1 MRGYGPRSSATV
13 FLLDTS
19 RSMFLNGLAP
29 YAQNAALALGELIRT
44 QYPDDIVLFVRFD
57 YLARLIPFSDL
68 STLEWDDTYATYGTN
83 VHHAIFLTR
92 ALMNQYPVQD
102 KRIVIVTDGEPTA
115 HLEGGQPLFN
125 YPTTQ
130 RCIDVT
136 LAEVEAA
143 VRERIVVTAFLLN
156 APPLPTVFARELDRI
171 TEGRAFPVSAVEPD
185 DPKDWI
191 LDYYRRP

>member
-1 MRGYGPRSSATV
+1 
-13 FLLDTS
+13 
-19 RSMFLNGLAP
+19 MFLSGLVP
-29 YAQNAALALGELIRT
+29 CAQNAALALGELIQS

-57 YLARLIPFSDL
+57 LLARLIPFSDL
-68 STLEWDDTYATYGTN
+68 STIEPDHTYGTN
-83 VHHAIFLTR
+83 VHHAIFLAR
-92 ALMNQYPVQD
+92 ALLTQYPVQD

-156 APPLPTVFARELDRI
+156 APPQPTVFARQLDRI
-171 TEGRAFPVSAVEPD
+171 TGGRAFPVSAVEPD

>member
-1 MRGYGPRSSATV
+1 
-13 FLLDTS
+13 
-19 RSMFLNGLAP
+19 MFLNGLVP
-29 YAQNAALALGELIRT
+29 CAQNAALALGELIQS

-57 YLARLIPFSDL
+57 FLARLIPFSDL
-68 STLEWDDTYATYGTN
+68 STIEPNHVATYGSN
-83 VHHAIFLTR
+83 FQHAIFLAR
-92 ALMNQYPVQD
+92 ALLTQYPVGD

-115 HLEGGQPLFN
+115 HLEGGEPLFN

-156 APPLPTVFARELDRI
+156 APPLPTVFARQLDRI

-191 LDYYRRP
+191 LDYYRRR